1 MYNKFMN
8 LQNIFEVI
16 KDWVLGSGS
25 QIVILL
31 TVGLIIYKFIKPLIA
46 KVIRRVVTSDPSLSA
61 EEEVRRE
68 DTLIQIMSG
77 TIKIST
83 VVFVFLMIL
92 SEFGIDIAPLIAGA
106 GVIGLAFGFGGQ
118 YLVKDVITGLFIIL
132 ENQYR
137 VGDVIEISG
146 ISGKVEDISLRVTI
160 LRDADGTVHHIPHG
174 EVTTVSNMAK
184 GFARV
189 NMIIGVSYSDDLEKV
204 QKVIDNVGIQL
215 SEDPEF
221 KDKIIDPIKFIR
233 IDSFG
238 DSSVNLKV
246 LGETKPLAQWE
257 VAGEMRIRLKRAFDK
272 EGIEIPFPQTVIH
285 QQK

>member
-1 MYNKFMN
+1 MN

-137 VGDVIEISG
+137 VGDVVKIAG
-146 ISGKVEDISLRVTI
+146 IAGLVEDISLRVTI
-160 LRDADGTVHHIPHG
+160 LRDLDGTVHHIPHG
-174 EVTTVSNMAK
+174 DVTTVSNMAK

-189 NMIIGVSYSDDLEKV
+189 NMNIGISYNADVDKVKEII
-204 QKVIDNVGIQL
+204 NRVGNEL
-215 SEDPEF
+215 AEDPEF
-221 KDKIIDPIKFIR
+221 KEKIIDTPKYVR
-233 IDSFG
+233 IDSFD
-238 DSSVNLKV
+238 DSSVSLKI

-257 VAGEMRIRLKRAFDK
+257 IAGELRIRLKRAFDK
-272 EGIEIPFPQTVIH
+272 EGIEIPFPQMVIH
-285 QQK
+285 KEG

>member
-257 VAGEMRIRLKRAFDK
+257 VAGEMRIRLKRAFNK

>member
-1 MYNKFMN
+1 MN

-257 VAGEMRIRLKRAFDK
+257 VAGEMRIRLKRAFNK

>member
-31 TVGLIIYKFIKPLIA
+31 TVGLVIYKFIKPLIA

>member
-1 MYNKFMN
+1 MN
-8 LQNIFEVI
+8 LQNIFEMI
-16 KDWVLGSGS
+16 KDWVLGNGS
-25 QIVILL
+25 QIITL
-31 TVGLIIYKFIKPLIA
+31 LIIGLMVYKFIKPAIT
-46 KVIRRVVTSDPSLSA
+46 KVIRRVVTSDPSLSS

-68 DTLIQIMSG
+68 DTLIQIISG

-83 VVFVFLMIL
+83 VVFVFLMVL

-137 VGDVIEISG
+137 VGDVVEISG

-160 LRDADGTVHHIPHG
+160 LRDADGTVHHVPHG

-189 NMIIGVSYSDDLEKV
+189 NMVIGVSYSDDLDKV
-204 QKVIDNVGIQL
+204 QKVIDDVGIKL

-221 KDKIIDPIKFIR
+221 KEKIIDPIKFIR

-257 VAGEMRIRLKRAFDK
+257 VAGEMRIRLKKAFDT